1 MPCTYNSIPKDLLQY
16 SATKMMDGAK
26 KAGSDWQQGGTASGI
41 SKRIHTLKL
50 GHITRANRSYINS
63 SSSKQSMVI
72 ELPHKLYMIYNICTT
87 YLSSVMPLCIGPIIL
102 GHHSGFSQWIDPVV
116 QCHTLVDLLYIKLGN
131 QQWKYINLFEGDA

>member
-1 MPCTYNSIPKDLLQY
+1 MPCTYNSIAKELLQY

-50 GHITRANRSYINS
+50 GHITRANRSYITS

-72 ELPHKLYMIYNICTT
+72 EPHKLYMIYNICTT